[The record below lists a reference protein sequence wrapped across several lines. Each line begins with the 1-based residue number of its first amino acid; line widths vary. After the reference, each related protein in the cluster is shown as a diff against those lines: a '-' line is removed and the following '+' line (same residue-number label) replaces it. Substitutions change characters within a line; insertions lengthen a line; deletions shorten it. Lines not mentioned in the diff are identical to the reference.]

1 LASAKLHE
9 AQVHAGFPI
18 GVIVLTNLRIH
29 LVIPEREIDLAVEIW
44 LSHNFPNGNQMT
56 AHP

>member
-29 LVIPEREIDLAVEIW
+29 LEITDRELYLAIEIW
-44 LSHNFPNGNQMT
+44 LSHNFPNGNQK
-56 AHP
+56 AVHP